1 MSIRYLNDINVA
13 SALLSTD
20 SSNSRVYVNNP
31 TVFNSALN
39 VNGKV
44 QASSGFTVNNSG
56 VTYGQYGNNAYIY
69 APAGSDINL
78 GGGIGN
84 IQNDVIIGKG
94 QLYISASGGGTPA
107 DALHIKDVAANIRLE
122 STSSYPNQKIDFR
135 SSTASKALIENNE
148 FNAKMFV
155 GRTTGAHVDYYETY
169 QTLRAGGTGTH
180 YITIG
185 ATETKISA
193 NLTGDATEVKLQDYS
208 FQVKVNYTQ
217 AFYVGSGGSVD
228 IGLTSQVEKLNFS
241 GNIYFPNNNFLKT
254 NIPAGGSGFYTRI
267 HGINS
272 SNVEYIGSVDA
283 TTAGTI
289 IGSKTNYLSLRTD
302 ESEAIRIDSNQQ
314 VGIGTNNPSAILHVN
329 GQSGLIVG
337 DGNEKGL
344 SINNGTY
351 IYKIGDIDGG
361 ENQSF
366 IEIDSA
372 NEKTIFNNTN
382 VGIGVTSPSDTLHI
396 AGTVLASSTM
406 TASNFILSSDE
417 KLKENIKDLNQKPLN
432 VKWRKF
438 ELKSEPG
445 VHRVGVI
452 AQELE
457 KTNPE
462 FVRED
467 KDGLKSVAYIDLLI
481 TKIAE
486 LEARL
491 EKAGL

>member
-1 MSIRYLNDINVA
+1 MIRFLEDIKVG
-13 SALLSTD
+13 SSLLST
-20 SSNSRVYVNNP
+20 SASTNRVNVNNP
-31 TVFNSALN
+31 SIINNALN

-44 QASSGFTVNNSG
+44 QSSSGFTVGSSG
-56 VTYGQYGNNAYIY
+56 VSYGQYSNSAYIY
-69 APAGSDINL
+69 ASSGNRIEL

-84 IQNDVIIGKG
+84 IQNDVLISRGK
-94 QLYISASGGGTPA
+94 LYISSSVNGTPS
-107 DALHIKDVAANIRLE
+107 DPLHIKDVGANIRLE
-122 STSSYPNQKIDFR
+122 STSTYPNQKIDFR
-135 SSTASKALIENNE
+135 SSTASLAYIENNE
-148 FNAKMFV
+148 YNQRLVV
-155 GRTTGAHVDYYETY
+155 GRTTGANTEYFQTY
-169 QTLRAGGTGTH
+169 QALRAGGSGTH

-185 ATETKISA
+185 ATETKLSA
-193 NLTGDATEVKLQDYS
+193 NMTGDATEIKLQDYA
-208 FQVKVNYTQ
+208 FQVKVNYST
-217 AFYVGSGGSVD
+217 AINVGSAGNVD
-228 IGLTSQVEKLNFS
+228 IGASSQVEKLNVQ
-241 GNIYFPNNNFLKT
+241 GNIFIPNNNFLKT
-254 NIPAGGSGFYTRI
+254 NIPAGGSGYYTRI

-272 SNVEYIGSVDA
+272 SNVEYICSVDA